1 MSHISKLRP
10 GSEVAMVKVKKAD
23 PSLMDKR
30 NRPKSELS
38 PAAREREQQ
47 QRQFKRMIGQIT
59 GPDQVF
65 QVSLD
70 GDEKPITI
78 RQRILRAAA
87 EANVEIAVRKHRNGF
102 IVGLLTPER
111 RTNRGRRA
119 AAAPKP

>member
-1 MSHISKLRP
+1 
-10 GSEVAMVKVKKAD
+10 MVKVKKAD

-30 NRPKSELS
+30 SRARTKLS
-38 PAAREREQQ
+38 PAALEREQQ
-47 QRQFKRMIGQIT
+47 QRKFKRMISQIT

-70 GDEKPITI
+70 PDEKPITI

-87 EANVEIAVRKHRNGF
+87 DAGVEIAVRKHGTGF

-119 AAAPKP
+119 AAQKS